1 MTTKFRMRHGLH
13 WRGSNPTP
21 RDFPEACKNAKRFA
35 IIFICFALASSIDYA
50 VQKDQE
56 AERAAARAADAER
69 MTIDCMNGRARWL
82 YDNGTGVGYGKTLV
96 TCTGVEELN
105 L

>member
-35 IIFICFALASSIDYA
+35 IIFACLALASSIDYA

-56 AERAAARAADAER
+56 AEREADRATQAEE
-69 MTIDCMNGRARWL
+69 MTVNCLNGQAQWL
-82 YDNGTGVGYGKTLV
+82 YDNGTNEGNGKTLI
-96 TCTGVEELN
+96 TCTGVEQLD